1 MEERIIRM
9 REAQTIKYQKDL
21 QKMKLKYEILARN
34 QINSRL
40 SEMNEFLNER
50 QKEQDEEE
58 KKKSD
63 VTEAIQ
69 NDLAKRLQISRDE
82 LTGIKQQMKGDFFIL
97 QNMLR
102 HNQFFNPFR
111 KLDFIH
117 FLILFL
123 TRY

>member
-102 HNQFFNPFR
+102 HNHQFNPFR

>member
-1 MEERIIRM
+1 M

-40 SEMNEFLNER
+40 SEMNDFLNER

-69 NDLAKRLQISRDE
+69 NDLAKRLQISREE

-97 QNMLR
+97 KSML
-102 HNQFFNPFR
+102 HPNYFPFNPFR

-117 FLILFL
+117 FLIFFN
-123 TRY
+123 

>member
-97 QNMLR
+97 QNMIR
-102 HNQFFNPFR
+102 HNQLKNPFR

>member
-102 HNQFFNPFR
+102 HNLNPFT

>member
-1 MEERIIRM
+1 M

-40 SEMNEFLNER
+40 SEMNDFLNER

-97 QNMLR
+97 QNMPR
-102 HNQFFNPFR
+102 HINPFR